1 MPPPP
6 GGSWPGAPGG
16 GQPNPGTPPYA
27 GQPYPGT
34 PPYPGQP
41 YPGQP
46 YAGYGQPQI
55 QFGIQPP
62 NPFESR
68 GTTTLVLGL
77 IALIGG
83 FVVCGLP
90 FLLGPVAWI
99 TGNGVRKDAVAAGY
113 PEPGNNKGGRI
124 CGIVATAFLALA
136 VVGIVLVVVAAAAS
150 NG

>member
-1 MPPPP
+1 MADATTSIGNANAVEARH
-6 GGSWPGAPGG
+6 GGADVADFIALLKPRVMSLVVFTALTGMIMAPGSLH
-16 GQPNPGTPPYA
+16 P
-27 GQPYPGT
+27 
-34 PPYPGQP
+34 
-41 YPGQP
+41 
-46 YAGYGQPQI
+46 
-55 QFGIQPP
+55 
-62 NPFESR
+62 
-68 GTTTLVLGL
+68 VLGL

-99 TGNGVRKDAVAAGY
+99 TGNGVKKDAAAAGY

-136 VVGIVLVVVAAAAS
+136 VVGIVLIVVAAAAS

>member
-6 GGSWPGAPGG
+6 GGSWPGQPGG
-16 GQPNPGTPPYA
+16 

-34 PPYPGQP
+34 PPYTGQP
-41 YPGQP
+41 YAGAPPYAGQP

-77 IALIGG
+77 ISLIGG
-83 FVVCGLP
+83 FLVCGLP
-90 FLLGPVAWI
+90 LLLGPVAWI
-99 TGNGVRKDAVAAGY
+99 TGNGVRRDALAAGY

-124 CGIVATAFLALA
+124 CGIVATVFLALA
-136 VVGIVLVVVAAAAS
+136 AAAIILIIVAAAAT
-150 NG
+150 NN